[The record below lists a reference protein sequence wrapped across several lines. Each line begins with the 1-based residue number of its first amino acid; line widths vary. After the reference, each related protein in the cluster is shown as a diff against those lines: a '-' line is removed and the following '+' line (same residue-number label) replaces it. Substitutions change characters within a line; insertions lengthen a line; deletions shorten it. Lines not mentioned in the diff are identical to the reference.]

1 MLTLLRRAVGRYR
14 ELVLAGV
21 FLVLA
26 SYEAF
31 EMWALEMPRHSPLSL
46 AVIVHSAE
54 VALVLLGTWLV
65 LRAWQEKTARE
76 DTLARMVEK
85 VSFARDEERRRIA
98 YDIHDGLAQLLVSAK
113 QHLDTADD
121 LWPVDAERARR
132 ELGTGLDRLERA
144 VVETRRVV
152 MALRPSALDALGLV
166 GGVRE
171 LLDEAAREGGWS
183 VGFEENVGDARLPPA
198 VETAVFRI
206 LQEALVNALRH
217 ASAARVDVSLRRD
230 RDWLALEVR
239 DHGRGFAPDGAESRG
254 LGLGS
259 MRERARLLGGTVSVT
274 SAVGT
279 GTSVAVRLPLGAAP
293 DRARPAG
300 AEDGRV
306 DGHR

>member
-1 MLTLLRRAVGRYR
+1 MLTILRRGFGRYR

-21 FLVLA
+21 FLALA

-46 AVIVHSAE
+46 AVVVHSAE
-54 VALVLLGTWLV
+54 VLLVLLGTWAV

-76 DTLARMVEK
+76 ETLARMVEK

-113 QHLDTADD
+113 QHLDTAAD
-121 LWPVDAERARR
+121 LWQTDAERARR
-132 ELGTGLDRLERA
+132 ELLTGLDRLARA

-152 MALRPSALDALGLV
+152 MALRPPAIDALGLV
-166 GGVRE
+166 RGVRE

-183 VGFEENVGDARLPPA
+183 VGFSENVGDARLPPA
-198 VETAVFRI
+198 VETATFRI

-217 ASAARVDVSLRRD
+217 ASTPTVDVILRRD
-230 RDWLALEVR
+230 TEWLALEVR
-239 DHGRGFAPDGAESRG
+239 DHGKGFATGGAESRG

-259 MRERARLLGGTVSVT
+259 MRERARLLGGNVTVT

-279 GTSVAVRLPLGAAP
+279 GTAIAVRLPL
-293 DRARPAG
+293 AG
-300 AEDGRV
+300 ALERAGRAGGEDGRV
-306 DGHR
+306 DGRD